1 VTKGSEAMNRKLLII
16 IVVLALVAVFIF
28 QNTEVVEIHFLFWKL
43 AMSRSL
49 MFFLI
54 LGAGLI
60 SGWFLHAHLGQ
71 IRKK

>member
-1 VTKGSEAMNRKLLII
+1 MTKGSEAMNRKLLII

-28 QNTEVVEIHFLFWKL
+28 QNTEVVEIHF

>member
-1 VTKGSEAMNRKLLII
+1 MNYRLVIS

-28 QNTEVVEIHFLFWKL
+28 QNTEVVEIRLLFWKL

-54 LGAGLI
+54 LGAGI
-60 SGWFLHAHLGQ
+60 VAGWFLHGHLRQ
-71 IRKK
+71 TRKQ

>member
-1 VTKGSEAMNRKLLII
+1 MNHRLVIS
-16 IVVLALVAVFIF
+16 IVILALVAVFIL
-28 QNTEVVEIHFLFWKL
+28 QNTEVVEIRFVFWKL

-54 LGAGLI
+54 LGAGI
-60 SGWFLHAHLGQ
+60 VAGWFLHGHLGQ